1 LASDQAIPRG
11 PSLNVVSNAVPV
23 SLSPRPPVFL
33 DVVGIGSPL
42 LDIVARADDG
52 LLERLGLPK
61 GSMTLV
67 DRDAAEAIYA
77 SMGTTIQ
84 VSGGSAA
91 NTVAGIAS
99 LGGTAGFVGRIADD
113 EIGALFSH
121 DIIAIGV
128 EFEAAVVPATHEGS
142 GRCLVIVTPDAQ
154 RTMATHLGVANG
166 FAPSDLDTSIIERSQ
181 ITYLEG
187 YLFDQDPAKAAMRA
201 AVTAAHEAEGSVAV
215 SLSDSFCVERHR
227 ADFLTLIEEEAEL
240 LFANEDE
247 IRELFGAGSTKAALD
262 AIEEIGIV
270 AAVTLGARGCVVVTP
285 SGRIEVPAVA
295 VSDVVD
301 TNGAGDLFAAGFL
314 YGMTHNFDPGRS
326 GELGALCASEVIGHL
341 GARPQRNLR
350 ELALEVGLLE

>member
-1 LASDQAIPRG
+1 
-11 PSLNVVSNAVPV
+11 VSITVPV

-42 LDIVARADDG
+42 LDIVARSDDA
-52 LLERLGLPK
+52 LLERLGLAK

-67 DRDAAEAIYA
+67 DRDAAEAIHA

-99 LGGTAGFVGRIADD
+99 LGGAAGFIGRIADD
-113 EIGALFSH
+113 EVGALFSH
-121 DIIAIGV
+121 DISAIGV

-142 GRCLVIVTPDAQ
+142 GRCLVMVTDDAQ

-166 FAPSDLDTSIIERSQ
+166 FAPSDLDISIVERSQ

-187 YLFDQDPAKAAMRA
+187 YLFDQPPAKDAMRA
-201 AVTAAHEAEGSVAV
+201 AVAAAHDADGSVAV
-215 SLSDSFCVERHR
+215 SLSDRFCVERHR
-227 ADFLTLIEEEAEL
+227 QDFLTLIEEEAEL

-247 IRELFGAGSTKAALD
+247 IKELFETRSTEAALD
-262 AIEEIGIV
+262 ALEEIGIV
-270 AAVTLGARGCVVVTP
+270 AAITLGAKGCVVLTP
-285 SGRIEVPAVA
+285 SGRIDVAA
-295 VSDVVD
+295 VSVAEVVD

-314 YGMTHNFDPGRS
+314 YGMTHNYDPARS

-350 ELALEVGLLE
+350 DLALEAGLLD